1 HGAPVPVECLGH
13 LHGEL
18 PGGDQDQ
25 EPAPPRPERV
35 VGEVLQKGQREGR
48 GLAGARCR
56 LAQEI
61 APLEERGDRG
71 GLDRRGLFIAERG
84 ERFDQARA
92 QPETFEGSGH
102 GRSIFASPVVVMR
115 PTVCREDRVPD
126 DPASSAASLGTL
138 RRALHL
144 LLIAGM
150 TGTAAELLLLGHTED
165 VWQLIPLGLF
175 ALAGGLLAWLAVAPS
190 RGGVRALQA
199 VMVLFLV

>member
-1 HGAPVPVECLGH
+1 
-13 LHGEL
+13 
-18 PGGDQDQ
+18 
-25 EPAPPRPERV
+25 
-35 VGEVLQKGQREGR
+35 
-48 GLAGARCR
+48 
-56 LAQEI
+56 
-61 APLEERGDRG
+61 
-71 GLDRRGLFIAERG
+71 
-84 ERFDQARA
+84 
-92 QPETFEGSGH
+92 
-102 GRSIFASPVVVMR
+102 M
-115 PTVCREDRVPD
+115 PD

-199 VMVLFLV
+199 VMALFLVSGALGVVLHSKGNREFALETEPALGGWPLFAETMTGAFPALAPGTMVLLGAIGLLFTWRHPSLASDG